1 MFPLWKELATC
12 ARFLQAEL
20 GALGMVWSLG
30 GSCTFMCIL
39 EKSRC
44 QHGYQGNVVTRATWL
59 PRELSHDIPTNMPAT
74 TRLTSVNYKVLLQ
87 SVSLGP

>member
-1 MFPLWKELATC
+1 
-12 ARFLQAEL
+12 
-20 GALGMVWSLG
+20 MVWSLG

-44 QHGYQGNVVTRATWL
+44 QHGYQGNVVTRAMWL